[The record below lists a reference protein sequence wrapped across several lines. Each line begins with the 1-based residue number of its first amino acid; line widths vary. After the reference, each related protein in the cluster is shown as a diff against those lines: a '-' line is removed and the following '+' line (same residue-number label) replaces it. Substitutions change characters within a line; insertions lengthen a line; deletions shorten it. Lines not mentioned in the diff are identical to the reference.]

1 MTEYPTPR
9 ELCGV
14 YFRVE
19 RNGEWQNV
27 CFSDMTHEEREEVVA
42 KRLANRPPEMQASY
56 WHNMADI
63 MADTL
68 HEIGDQLDIVREDG
82 V

>member
-19 RNGEWQNV
+19 RDGKWQNV
-27 CFSDMTHEEREEVVA
+27 CFSDMTDEEMEELTRRQKESA
-42 KRLANRPPEMQASY
+42 TPESQAAY
-56 WHNMADI
+56 WFNMARL
-63 MADTL
+63 MAKTL
-68 HEIGDQLDIVREDG
+68 HEVGDAFGIARGDE
-82 V
+82 